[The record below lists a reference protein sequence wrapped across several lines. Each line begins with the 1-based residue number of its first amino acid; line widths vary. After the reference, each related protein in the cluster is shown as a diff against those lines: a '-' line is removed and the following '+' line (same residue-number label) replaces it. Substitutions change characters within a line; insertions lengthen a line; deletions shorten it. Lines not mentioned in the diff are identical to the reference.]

1 MYNGKNLV
9 KDFDGKNPV
18 KWSLNVVSHL
28 FTEKELRENC
38 LLASNRTSRGALS
51 PNRVQKLKDA
61 MNKRFKLTPVKSSK
75 WFSEIN
81 EHVNT
86 KGRNLKKK
94 LNQLSTTSTA
104 RSN

>member
-1 MYNGKNLV
+1 
-9 KDFDGKNPV
+9 
-18 KWSLNVVSHL
+18 VVSHL
-28 FTEKELRENC
+28 FSENELREKC

-94 LNQLSTTSTA
+94 FNKLPSTSMA
-104 RSN
+104 RRN